1 MHRRFLVVFTELS
14 AIALLSCGDGAD
26 DAGPTGPDVVEAPG
40 AVENAPEVPGGASA
54 LRFDGSDDRV
64 TVPYDPSFPTEI
76 FTIGAWIKLTPPQR
90 RASVIARGEDD
101 NSFNLSWQLYVLPD
115 GTLEVMLEDSRE
127 NNYCY
132 PSNSCTPSGSCSGGN
147 LFVADDVWHHVA
159 VTRSGFGDL
168 SIYVDGQREASC
180 QGTGVPSSNNFR
192 SGAYGRRLECP
203 DLLQGNLVTLLQ
215 SAVGRFSASS
225 QSTGATWGQGN
236 CLHRR
241 IEGKGGPHDPAP
253 RADLSSCLWTGSGRH
268 DTENRLLNF
277 AGRTNT
283 PRTHGDRA
291 SARRNNCVE
300 RICKW
305 SDR

>member
-1 MHRRFLVVFTELS
+1 MHRRFLIAFIGLS

-26 DAGPTGPDVVEAPG
+26 DAGPTGPDVVEEPD

-168 SIYVDGQREASC
+168 SVYVDGNREASC
-180 QGTGVPSSNNFR
+180 QGTGVPSSNNFQVLSVGCTFGTIGPPPGGR
-192 SGAYGRRLECP
+192 EPPVWFFPGRIDEPAMWNAVLTDGEINEVFNSGVDRDSPA
-203 DLLQGNLVTLLQ
+203 LVGYW
-215 SAVGRFSASS
+215 SFDEGS
-225 QSTGATWGQGN
+225 GQVVS
-236 CLHRR
+236 
-241 IEGKGGPHDPAP
+241 
-253 RADLSSCLWTGSGRH
+253 DLSAAGNNGFRG
-268 DTENRLLNF
+268 ENP
-277 AGRTNT
+277 G
-283 PRTHGDRA
+283 PD
-291 SARRNNCVE
+291 SADPQWVAQ
-300 RICKW
+300 
-305 SDR
+305 DAQ